1 MDWLKILSAIFLIA
15 MLVYLAPRAM
25 HMLKHSPKGSS
36 SDWKAFL
43 FPIVLVVLFVVFLVM
58 SVR

>member
-15 MLVYLAPRAM
+15 MLVYLFPRAM
-25 HMLKHSPKGSS
+25 HMLKHSPKGSAG
-36 SDWKAFL
+36 DWKAFL
-43 FPIVLVVLFVVFLVM
+43 FPIVLVILFVAFLVM

>member
-1 MDWLKILSAIFLIA
+1 MDWLKILSAIFLIL

-25 HMLKHSPKGSS
+25 HMLKNSPKGSG

-43 FPIVLVVLFVVFLVM
+43 FPIVLVVLFVAFLIM